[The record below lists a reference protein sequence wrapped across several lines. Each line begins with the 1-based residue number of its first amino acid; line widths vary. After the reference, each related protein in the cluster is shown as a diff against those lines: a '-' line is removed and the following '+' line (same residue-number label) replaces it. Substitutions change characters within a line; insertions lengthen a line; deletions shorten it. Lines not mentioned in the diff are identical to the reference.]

1 MITKIKIMNPQKKL
15 LNGVFS
21 SPSSV
26 TDVASVQMKNEG
38 NKQTVCF
45 NYKNF
50 QINTVEPNLV

>member
-1 MITKIKIMNPQKKL
+1 MNPQKKL
-15 LNGVFS
+15 LKGVFS